1 MPLRRMASLMS
12 RNELVGEL
20 VKVFAEEGP
29 IETTETSKSWVFITP
44 KWVYKLKKPVRDD
57 LQDLVPLR
65 ARHDNTLTEIDL
77 NRRLA
82 PELYVGAV
90 RVGRL
95 TDGSLTL
102 DRPGAETVDWMVK
115 MHRLPKER
123 MLDEQIV
130 GGVPKSVLAARI
142 DALMPVLVAFYR
154 AAPKSR
160 LNAEELMTVLEDQ
173 LETARHVLLDPL
185 FADHHAHAVSIFETL
200 DTLWPAITDRLDAR
214 VRLGPF
220 VEGHGDL
227 RPEHICLSD
236 PPVIYDCLEFN
247 RTLRLCDPF
256 SEIAFLGMECAMLG
270 ADWIGPRMLAALE
283 TDIGPM
289 PDRSLLRI
297 YEALHAIVR
306 TRLCF
311 AHLLQPV
318 PRTPEKWI
326 PLGLQYL
333 CMADRRLAQVS
344 ASFRIEAANA
354 GAALTRRGEV

>member
-1 MPLRRMASLMS
+1 MS

-142 DALMPVLVAFYR
+142 DALMPALVAFYR
-154 AAPKSR
+154 AAPNSR
-160 LNAEELMTVLEDQ
+160 LNAKELMTVQED
-173 LETARHVLLDPL
+173 
-185 FADHHAHAVSIFETL
+185 
-200 DTLWPAITDRLDAR
+200 
-214 VRLGPF
+214 
-220 VEGHGDL
+220 
-227 RPEHICLSD
+227 
-236 PPVIYDCLEFN
+236 
-247 RTLRLCDPF
+247 
-256 SEIAFLGMECAMLG
+256 
-270 ADWIGPRMLAALE
+270 
-283 TDIGPM
+283 
-289 PDRSLLRI
+289 
-297 YEALHAIVR
+297 
-306 TRLCF
+306 
-311 AHLLQPV
+311 
-318 PRTPEKWI
+318 
-326 PLGLQYL
+326 
-333 CMADRRLAQVS
+333 
-344 ASFRIEAANA
+344 
-354 GAALTRRGEV
+354 

>member
-1 MPLRRMASLMS
+1 MS
-12 RNELVGEL
+12 RNKLVSELEA
-20 VKVFAEEGP
+20 VFAEEGP
-29 IETTETSKSWVFITP
+29 VETTETSKSWVFITP
-44 KWVYKLKKPVRDD
+44 TWVFKLKKPVRDD

-95 TDGSLTL
+95 PDRSLTL
-102 DRPGAETVDWMVK
+102 DRPGAETVDWLVK
-115 MHRLPKER
+115 MHRLPQEQ
-123 MLDEQIV
+123 MLDTQIV
-130 GGVPKSVLAARI
+130 GGVPEPILAARV
-142 DALMPVLVAFYR
+142 DALMPVLLAFYR

-160 LNAEELMTVLEDQ
+160 LNAKELMTVQEDQ
-173 LETARHVLLDPL
+173 LGIARHVLLDPL
-185 FADHHAHAVSIFETL
+185 FADHHAHALPIFEQL
-200 DTLWPAITDRLDAR
+200 DKLWPAITERLDAR
-214 VRLGPF
+214 VHAGAI

-256 SEIAFLGMECAMLG
+256 SEVVFLGMECAMLG
-270 ADWIGPRMLAALE
+270 ADWIGPRMIAALE
-283 TDIGPM
+283 TGIGPM
-289 PDRSLLRI
+289 PDRTLLHI
-297 YEALHAIVR
+297 YEVLHAIVR
-306 TRLCF
+306 ARLCF

-326 PLGLQYL
+326 PLGLRYL
-333 CMADRRLAQVS
+333 GMADRRLAQVS
-344 ASFRIEAANA
+344 ASCRIKAANA
-354 GAALTRRGEV
+354 GAALITRGEV